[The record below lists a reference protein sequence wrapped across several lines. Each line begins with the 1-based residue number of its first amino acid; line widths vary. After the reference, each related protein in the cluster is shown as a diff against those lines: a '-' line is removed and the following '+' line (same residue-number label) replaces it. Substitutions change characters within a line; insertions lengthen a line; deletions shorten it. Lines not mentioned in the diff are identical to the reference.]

1 MIWSCGRKAGVNW
14 FILLACAV
22 VVFILIGCEKK
33 PVPIEPAAQ
42 PREKPPIENPPM
54 EKPPVEQVKVVLS
67 STLAGSWYPA
77 DASVLR
83 EAIGG
88 FYRNAEIKPNDKTIA
103 LILPH
108 AGYQFSGQTAAYGV
122 KAAGGRYKRVVI
134 IGPSHF
140 FYMEEMMAVPR
151 ATHYTTPLGEVPLDV
166 EFIEKLLE
174 YPEFIEATHAHEK
187 EHSVQIE
194 VPLLQYA
201 GSGFKLVPI
210 VASPCSSQK
219 VEKVASIL
227 RGLID
232 DETLVVASSDF
243 VHYGPN
249 YGYVPFKENV
259 PEEIKKLDMGAYE
272 FIKALDSKGFLEYRQ
287 QTGATIC
294 GYMPVAILLSML
306 DKQAKAELVKYTTS
320 GDVTGDYSN
329 SVSYLAVAFS
339 GAWGDTAQVNPDIKG
354 ELTPEDK
361 ERLLALA
368 RRSIDYALEHRQV
381 PQEKDLDITI
391 SEQMK
396 VVGAVFVTL
405 KKDGQL
411 RGCIGDI
418 FPRQPLYKSVI
429 GNAIN
434 AGFNDRRFMP
444 VTADEC
450 NEITI
455 EISALTVPEAIKSPD
470 EIRLGIDGVVLNKD
484 GRSAVFLPQVAT
496 EQGWDVSE
504 MLANLSLKAG
514 LPVDAWKDGAQFL
527 VFQAVIFGETE
538 R

>member
-1 MIWSCGRKAGVNW
+1 MKRRYDRRAGVNW
-14 FILLACAV
+14 FILLLSTV
-22 VVFILIGCEKK
+22 VVFVLIGCEKK

-42 PREKPPIENPPM
+42 PREKPPIEKPPM
-54 EKPPVEQVKVVLS
+54 EKLPAETVKVVLS

-77 DASVLR
+77 DASALR
-83 EAIGG
+83 EQISG
-88 FYRNAEIKPNDKTIA
+88 FFQIAEVKPNDKTIA

-108 AGYQFSGQTAAYGV
+108 AGYQFSGPTAACGV
-122 KAAGGRYKRVVI
+122 KAAGGKYKRIVI
-134 IGPSHF
+134 IGPSHL

-166 EFIEKLLE
+166 EFIEKLLA
-174 YPEFIEATHAHEK
+174 YPEFVEATHAHEK

-201 GSGFKLVPI
+201 RSDFKLVPI
-210 VASPCSSQK
+210 IASPCSPEK

-232 DETLVVASSDF
+232 NETLVIASSDF
-243 VHYGPN
+243 VHYGPR
-249 YGYVPFKENV
+249 YEYVPFTENV
-259 PEEIKKLDMGAYE
+259 PEGIKKLDMGAYE
-272 FIKALDSKGFLEYRQ
+272 FIKALDGKGFLEYRSR
-287 QTGATIC
+287 TGATIC
-294 GYMPVAILLSML
+294 GYMPIAILLSMM
-306 DKQAKAELVKYTTS
+306 DKTAKAELMKYTTS
-320 GDVTGDYSN
+320 GEVTGDYSN

-339 GAWGDTAQVNPDIKG
+339 GTWGEMPQVKPDTRS

-368 RRSIDYALEHRQV
+368 RRSIDYALQHRQV
-381 PQEKDLDITI
+381 PQEENLDIKI

-396 VVGAVFVTL
+396 VVGAAFVTL
-405 KKDGQL
+405 RKNGQL

-455 EISALTVPEAIKSPD
+455 EISALTVPEAIGSPD